1 MPVSRFL
8 LTLLLAFSFNL
19 LSSQTISNDSLIRL
33 CAALEHRIQ
42 RGADTACVRDIG
54 MLSELETEMSSR
66 LELDRSAV
74 PAYTQVCCIL
84 ALYHQ
89 NIELD
94 FATSLNYGFKALQ
107 TARQYHI
114 TINEAQILNLISGT
128 YSLKQDTLSLK
139 YALEA
144 HDIAKSQGDTVTFY
158 NSCCNIANCLYNLG
172 RYDEAME
179 FVQTAYQVVD
189 QHRAP
194 GEQQYLD
201 SFLGDLYAGLGE
213 NQKAEECYRKSIQ
226 DNDRSSTYDR
236 IYARVRYCD
245 FLSLRANR
253 YDEAL
258 ALINETE
265 AKAKEWNVATFDL
278 EIINQKVNSYE
289 GLHRD
294 KEALACYRQWVEQ
307 KNLLLSEEKEK
318 AIRVVELKNEILQE
332 QRKNALQQVELL
344 EKDRRLILLGS
355 VMLLLF
361 ISAIF
366 LWVLNQR
373 QKRRYEEIVRQQLE
387 MLQARNQTS
396 KLTDKNGHD
405 LFAKLEAL
413 MRDQKVYTDPL
424 LSIEKLAALLDTNR
438 TYLSKVINE
447 ETGDSYSTYI
457 NNLRLEEAIA
467 RLSDPTDQTPM
478 TDLGPLV
485 GFNSQSSFYTL
496 FKKKYKITPT
506 LFRANVKI
514 VVNQTTEKA

>member
-1 MPVSRFL
+1 MSVRRLL
-8 LTLLLAFSFNL
+8 LTLLLALSYSL
-19 LSSQTISNDSLIRL
+19 LPSQPVSNDSLISL
-33 CAALEHRIQ
+33 CTTLEYRIQ

-54 MLSELETEMSSR
+54 MLTELETEMAER
-66 LELDRSAV
+66 LELDHSQV
-74 PAYTQVCCIL
+74 PAYTQVCRIL

-94 FATSLNYGFKALQ
+94 FPTSLNYGFKALQ
-107 TARQYHI
+107 TVREYHM
-114 TINEAQILNLISGT
+114 TADEAQILNLISST
-128 YSLKQDTLSLK
+128 YSLKQDTLALR

-144 HDIAKSQGDTVTFY
+144 HDLAKSQNDSVTIY
-158 NSCCNIANCLYNLG
+158 TSSCNIANCLYNLG
-172 RYDEAME
+172 RYDEAMDY
-179 FVQTAYQVVD
+179 VQTAYQVVN
-189 QHRAP
+189 QKQVS

-201 SFLGDLYAGLGE
+201 SFLGDIYAGLGD
-213 NQKAEECYRKSIQ
+213 NSKAEDCFRKSIQ
-226 DNDRSSTYDR
+226 DNEHSSTYDR

-245 FLSLRANR
+245 FLTLQAKR

-258 ALINETE
+258 VLINEVET
-265 AKAKEWNVATFDL
+265 KAKEWNITTFDL
-278 EIINQKVNSYE
+278 EIINQKVNIYE
-289 GLHRD
+289 GMHRD
-294 KEALACYRQWVEQ
+294 KEALVCYRQWVEL
-307 KNLLLSEEKEK
+307 KNQLLSEEKEK
-318 AIRVVELKNEILQE
+318 AVRVVELKNEILQE

-344 EKDRRLILLGS
+344 EKDRRLILVGS
-355 VMLLLF
+355 IMLLLF

-405 LFAKLEAL
+405 LFSKLEAL
-413 MRDQKVYTDPL
+413 MHDQKAYLDPL
-424 LSIEKLAALLDTNR
+424 LSIEKLASLLDTNR

-447 ETGDSYSTYI
+447 ETGESYSTFI
-457 NNLRLEEAIA
+457 NNLRLEEAIV
-467 RLSDPTDQTPM
+467 RLSDPDDQTAM

-506 LFRANVKI
+506 LFRANVKK
-514 VVNQTTEKA
+514 VVNQSAEKT